1 MLQRQWPTA
10 TDGGD
15 GGVGCDD
22 GDESV
27 VYSIGC
33 GGFSYDG
40 SDGVLAMIVVI
51 DTMAVTATAA
61 VM

>member
-1 MLQRQWPTA
+1 VTEVLAA
-10 TDGGD
+10 T
-15 GGVGCDD
+15 VNKF
-22 GDESV
+22 
-27 VYSIGC
+27 GC

-40 SDGVLAMIVVI
+40 SDGVLAMIIVM